1 MLDLSKDVMLS
12 AFAQVV
18 SMAGTR
24 VALEQLGRKEL
35 QGFPFVP
42 RPCFPLR
49 MIMEEVNKQALGFC
63 DDAWVK
69 IVHALFAMHDMTN
82 SPLVKRREISNEAA
96 ESKSSLQQSDVVSR
110 NTDAPTVLP

>member
-49 MIMEEVNKQALGFC
+49 MIMEEVNICHFVRIGIRSGVC
-63 DDAWVK
+63 
-69 IVHALFAMHDMTN
+69 
-82 SPLVKRREISNEAA
+82 E
-96 ESKSSLQQSDVVSR
+96 QSH
-110 NTDAPTVLP
+110 